1 VLHVSGIMN
10 NSVLI
15 GLGIVIG
22 IYLLFKLFFGKNEI
36 TNEYEQTYNKILTS
50 KEYKVKGQYE
60 K

>member
-1 VLHVSGIMN
+1 MN

>member
-1 VLHVSGIMN
+1 MLNVMN

-22 IYLLFKLFFGKNEI
+22 IYLLYRLFFEKNEI
-36 TNEYEQTYNKILTS
+36 TNEYEQAYDKLLTS
-50 KEYKVKGQYE
+50 DEYKVKGQYE